1 MVSPQSI
8 TLRIMHTDDL
18 AAVCAIE
25 KQVQYAPW
33 SEKLFAEGLER
44 HRCMVAINQQQQI
57 VGFSIVQFIVDEA
70 HLLNIAVEPTQ
81 QKQGIGKVLLDDV
94 LVNSQQKKAS
104 TIFLEVRES
113 NQRAIQLYQVAG
125 FNEIGLRKNYYPTA
139 NGKENAVIMALMIF

>member
-8 TLRIMHTDDL
+8 VLREMHTDDL

-25 KQVQYAPW
+25 QQVQYAPW
-33 SEKLFAEGLER
+33 SAKLFAEGLTR
-44 HRCMVAINQQQQI
+44 HRCKVAVNQQQQI

-81 QKQGIGKVLLDDV
+81 QKQGIGKILLDEV
-94 LVNSQQKKAS
+94 LVISQQQKAS
-104 TIFLEVRES
+104 TIFLEVRAS
-113 NQRAIQLYQVAG
+113 NQRAIQLYQMAG

-139 NGKENAVIMALMIF
+139 QGKEHAVIMALMIF